1 MIQWENNIVIMR
13 PAKAVFDFVL
23 DPAQAAGWH
32 AGIETMRLL
41 SEGAVGVGTRYK
53 MTLKVPGSQNEAVTE
68 ITEYE
73 VNRSVTFTSVSGP
86 MPLVERY
93 TMEDAQGGTRLTEIG
108 ELQLS
113 GGLRLMS
120 PVIGALQR
128 RNSANG
134 LRKARAILEERV

>member
-23 DPAQAAGWH
+23 DPAQACWLARRHCDYAFALGGRGW
-32 AGIETMRLL
+32 
-41 SEGAVGVGTRYK
+41 VGTRYR
-53 MTLKVPGSQNEAVTE
+53 MTLKVPGSQVEAVTE